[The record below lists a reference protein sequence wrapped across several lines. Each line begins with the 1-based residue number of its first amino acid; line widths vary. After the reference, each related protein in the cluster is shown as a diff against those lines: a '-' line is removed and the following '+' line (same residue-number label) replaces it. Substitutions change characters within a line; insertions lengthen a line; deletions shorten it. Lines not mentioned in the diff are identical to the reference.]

1 MEHLVR
7 ISVVGCGY
15 LGAVHAASMAELGH
29 DVVGIDVD
37 AGKVAGLS
45 QRRPP
50 FYEPGFEE
58 LLDRTLATGRLR
70 FSTDVSDA
78 AGAQVHFVCV
88 GTPQKRG
95 EYAADLRYVQGATE
109 SLIGVLNPG
118 ELVVGKST
126 VPVGT
131 AARLADLV
139 ADKVPGAILA
149 WNPEFLREG
158 FAVED
163 TLEPDRLVYGLP
175 AGEHGETARRLLD
188 EVYAAIVGVGTPLV
202 VTDYA
207 TAEMVKTAAN
217 SFLATKISFINAM
230 AELCEATGADV
241 KQLADAIGYDDRIG
255 RKFLNAGLGFGG
267 GCLPKDIRAFMARA
281 GELGADQALTFLRE
295 VDNINMRRRIRMVDL
310 AREVCDGSLVGKRVA
325 VLGAAFKPDSDDIR
339 DSPALNVAAQLQLQG
354 AVVRVTDP
362 AAGDNIR
369 RSWPQLDVVA
379 TPEEAAQRA
388 DAVLLLTEWKQYRE
402 LDPVSFGRVV
412 AQKRVLDGR
421 NALDREAW
429 TAAGWTYRALGR
441 RAG

>member
-1 MEHLVR
+1 MR

-29 DVVGIDVD
+29 EVVGIDVD
-37 AGKVAGLS
+37 ERKIAALNEA
-45 QRRPP
+45 RAP
-50 FYEPGFEE
+50 FYEPGFEQ
-58 LLDRTLATGRLR
+58 LLARTLATGRLR
-70 FSTDVSDA
+70 FSTDIADA

-95 EYAADLRYVQGATE
+95 EYAADLRFVEAAAE
-109 SLIGVLNPG
+109 SLLQVLAPG

-131 AARLADLV
+131 AARLAELV
-139 ADKVPGAILA
+139 TTKVPGAMLV

-158 FAVED
+158 FAVQD
-163 TLEPDRLVYGLP
+163 TLNPDRLVYGLP
-175 AGEHGETARRLLD
+175 AGEDRETAERVLD
-188 EVYAAIVGVGTPLV
+188 EVYAPIVARRTPKV

-241 KQLADAIGYDDRIG
+241 KQLADAIGFDDRIG

-295 VDNINMRRRIRMVDL
+295 VDNINMRRRIRMVEL
-310 AREVCDGSLVGKRVA
+310 AREVCDGSLLGKHIA

-354 AVVRVTDP
+354 AVVCVTDP
-362 AAGDNIR
+362 AAVENSR
-369 RSWPQLDVVA
+369 RQWPQLDYSD
-379 TPEEAAQRA
+379 TPEEAAARA
-388 DAVLLLTEWKQYRE
+388 DAVLVLTEWRQYRE
-402 LDPVSFGRVV
+402 LDPVAFGEVV